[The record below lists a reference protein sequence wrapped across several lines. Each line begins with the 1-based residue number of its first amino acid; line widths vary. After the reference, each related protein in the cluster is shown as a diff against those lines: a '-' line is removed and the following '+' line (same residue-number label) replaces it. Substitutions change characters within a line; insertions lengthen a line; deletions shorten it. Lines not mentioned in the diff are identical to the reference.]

1 MASTVDICNQAL
13 AKIGADRIVSLG
25 DGTQEAILCNLLFDT
40 IVDEVIAEG
49 AWSTAIFRITL
60 NRTTNTPAFGFD
72 FEYQLPTNPK
82 VINVLN
88 INESRAGDKEYAI
101 EGDKLLSNEST
112 AKIQYLGRVDNTE
125 QFGPYLTRAIVT
137 RLAHE
142 LAFPLT
148 SNRALSESLLQ
159 KYELDLERGL
169 NNDNQQGTS
178 IELIA
183 DDLLDVRINASDF
196 RRIRSNS

>member
-1 MASTVDICNQAL
+1 MPSKVDICNQAL
-13 AKIGADRIVSLG
+13 AKIRGSRITSLG
-25 DGTQEAILCNLLFDT
+25 DGTEEAILCNLLFDT

-49 AWSTAIFRITL
+49 QWSTAVFRISL
-60 NRTTNTPAFGFD
+60 NKTINTPAFGFD

-82 VINVLN
+82 LINVLE
-88 INESRAGDKEYAI
+88 INESRAGDKEYAV

-112 AKIQYLGRVDNTE
+112 AKIKFLGRVDDTE
-125 QFGPYLTRAIVT
+125 MFGPYLTRAIVT

-148 SNRALSESLLQ
+148 GSRTLSESLLQ
-159 KYELDLERGL
+159 KYELDLDRGL
-169 NNDNQQGTS
+169 TNDNQQGTS

-196 RRIRSNS
+196 RRIRANT